1 MGDEANLTQAQLV
14 SAYRQAR
21 RDFIAACEHAGA
33 DAIARVHPQKG
44 PDGKPLFCD
53 SAAFG
58 PLHPSRALLLLAGAQ
73 GAVTAFL
80 RGGFKLPE
88 DAKLLAIVALDPYAR
103 AWGKPGSPADWPQKT
118 LTAIAAEDLRRLK
131 KLTALDMSG
140 GVTEAA
146 LAAVLPGV
154 TITFRAIKPEHAQQ
168 AILAAIAA
176 L

>member
-1 MGDEANLTQAQLV
+1 MGDEANLAK
-14 SAYRQAR
+14 AYRAAR
-21 RDFIAACEHAGA
+21 RDFIAACEPAGA

-73 GAVTAFL
+73 DAVTAFL
-80 RGGFKLPE
+80 RGGFQLPV
-88 DAKLLAIVALDPYAR
+88 DAKLVAILALDPYAR
-103 AWGKPGSPADWPQKT
+103 AWGNPGAPADWPQKT
-118 LTAIAAEDLRRLK
+118 LAAIAAEDLRGVK

-140 GVTEAA
+140 GVSEALLMAA
-146 LAAVLPGV
+146 LPGA
-154 TITFRAIKPEHAQQ
+154 ILTFRAIKPDHAEQ

>member
-1 MGDEANLTQAQLV
+1 MGDEANLAK
-14 SAYRQAR
+14 AYRQAR

-58 PLHPSRALLLLAGAQ
+58 PLHPSRALLLLAGSQ

-88 DAKLLAIVALDPYAR
+88 DAKLLAILALDPYAR
-103 AWGKPGSPADWPQKT
+103 AWGKPGSPADWSQKT
-118 LTAIAAEDLRRLK
+118 LTAIAAEDLRQVK
-131 KLTALDMSG
+131 KLTVLDMSG

-146 LAAVLPGV
+146 LAAALPGV
-154 TITFRAIKPEHAQQ
+154 AVVFRAIKPDHAEQ

>member
-1 MGDEANLTQAQLV
+1 MGDEANLAK
-14 SAYRQAR
+14 AYRQAR

-44 PDGKPLFCD
+44 PDGKPIFCD

-58 PLHPSRALLLLAGAQ
+58 PLHASRALLLLAGSR

-80 RGGFKLPE
+80 RAGFQLPM
-88 DAKLLAIVALDPYAR
+88 DAKLVAILALDPYAR
-103 AWGKPGSPADWPQKT
+103 AWGKPGSPNDWPQKT
-118 LTAIAAEDLRRLK
+118 LTAIAAEDLRQLK
-131 KLTALDMSG
+131 KMTALDMSG

-146 LAAVLPGV
+146 LAAALPGV
-154 TITFRAIKPEHAQQ
+154 AITFRAIKPDHAQQ

>member
-1 MGDEANLTQAQLV
+1 MGDEANLAK
-14 SAYRQAR
+14 AYRQAR

-58 PLHPSRALLLLAGAQ
+58 PLAASRALLLLAGSL

-80 RGGFKLPE
+80 RAGFKLP
-88 DAKLLAIVALDPYAR
+88 DGAKLVAIHALDPYAR

-118 LTAIAAEDLRRLK
+118 LAAIAAEDLRQVK
-131 KLTALDMSG
+131 KLTVLDMSG

-146 LAAVLPGV
+146 LAAALPGV
-154 TITFRAIKPEHAQQ
+154 GIIFRTIKPDHAEQ

>member
-1 MGDEANLTQAQLV
+1 MGDEANLAK
-14 SAYRQAR
+14 AYRAAR

-58 PLHPSRALLLLAGAQ
+58 PLHPSRALLLLAGPQ
-73 GAVTAFL
+73 DAVTALL
-80 RGGFKLPE
+80 RAGFQLPA
-88 DAKLLAIVALDPYAR
+88 DAKLVAILALDPYAR
-103 AWGKPGSPADWPQKT
+103 TWGKPGTPADWPQKN
-118 LTAIAAEDLRRLK
+118 LAAITAEDLRGLK

-140 GVTEAA
+140 GITQGL
-146 LAAVLPGV
+146 LAAILPGV